1 MRMFLAALFFGILAA
16 VPAVLA
22 VGQGQTWIRIK
33 RIDTSDFPLVRLAV
47 SVTNGNADAREFSAS
62 NFELFENG
70 VAQRLETV
78 ICPGD
83 SALRFSVAVLL
94 DRSSSMARNEF
105 GESDPD
111 SLKLRA
117 AKSGA
122 EALLSLLGPRDEA
135 GLYSFASDYG
145 SADAFTEHR
154 PFTTDKED
162 LIGSV
167 QSIRAEGGTW
177 LWQALLRAIDS
188 LQPRKGRPILVC
200 LTDGRSQG
208 ENPAFHSAE
217 AVIKAAMQAHVPVYF
232 IGLGND
238 VDESVLA
245 GISSATGGKYF
256 RSPTPDDLLNAF
268 RRLGEEVLVDAC
280 ALRYTS
286 SNPCYDGSLR
296 LLELAHRSPGSF
308 AETDTFYTV
317 SYHDQTTLLYFEFGL
332 EAPSKG
338 LLRVPVFV
346 GRALSTAMPLSCDIG
361 VKYDPGL
368 LRFVAIRTDNSVS
381 AGAALFV
388 EESSGRCRVRMES
401 HVPGTGVG
409 PLFSF
414 EFETSGVPEDK
425 TTVLSFESAT
435 LEQHCLIGAPGS
447 DMDLLLR
454 ACRET
459 RKLEGE
465 ALRHDDALLRVPIR
479 LLPAIEAG
487 TALQFHLG
495 IGFDTTLLDYAG
507 CETAGTLAAF
517 CAPVLT
523 RVKNSLT
530 ISMTGI
536 SCGARDALVL
546 KFRPRSGRAGGI
558 TKLRISDPML
568 ETSCV
573 NDLGVLDIP
582 VPLNGYCEP
591 LLSRAAGFRL
601 RNHPNPFSD
610 ATAFTFTLL
619 SAARVK
625 LRVLDGN
632 GREVYRVL
640 DGNLPAGEHEVN
652 AGDMKL
658 TAGVYLAVLSCLD
671 RSETAAFLV
680 LR

>member
-1 MRMFLAALFFGILAA
+1 
-16 VPAVLA
+16 V
-22 VGQGQTWIRIK
+22 IK
-33 RIDTSDFPLVRLAV
+33 
-47 SVTNGNADAREFSAS
+47 
-62 NFELFENG
+62 
-70 VAQRLETV
+70 
-78 ICPGD
+78 
-83 SALRFSVAVLL
+83 SALR
-94 DRSSSMARNEF
+94 
-105 GESDPD
+105 
-111 SLKLRA
+111 
-117 AKSGA
+117 
-122 EALLSLLGPRDEA
+122 
-135 GLYSFASDYG
+135 
-145 SADAFTEHR
+145 
-154 PFTTDKED
+154 
-162 LIGSV
+162 
-167 QSIRAEGGTW
+167 
-177 LWQALLRAIDS
+177 
-188 LQPRKGRPILVC
+188 
-200 LTDGRSQG
+200 
-208 ENPAFHSAE
+208 
-217 AVIKAAMQAHVPVYF
+217 AHVPVHF
-232 IGLGND
+232 IGLGSD

-245 GISSATGGKYF
+245 NISSATGGKYF

-286 SNPCYDGSLR
+286 TNPCHDGSLR

-317 SYHDQTTLLYFEFGL
+317 SYYDQTTLLSFEYGL
-332 EAPSKG
+332 GAPSKE

-346 GRALSTAMPLSCDIG
+346 GRALSTALPLSCDIG

-368 LRFVAIRTDNSVS
+368 LRFVAVRTDNSVC

-388 EESSGRCRVRMES
+388 EGSSGRCRVRIDS
-401 HVPGTGVG
+401 HVPRTGVG
-409 PLFSF
+409 PLFVF

-425 TTVLSFESAT
+425 STALSFESAT
-435 LEQHCLIGAPGS
+435 LEQHCLSGAPGS

-487 TALQFHLG
+487 TALKFHLR
-495 IGFDTTLLDYAG
+495 IDFDTALLEYAG

-523 RVKNSLT
+523 RVKNSLAV
-530 ISMTGI
+530 SMTGI
-536 SCGARDALVL
+536 SCGARDALIL

-568 ETSCV
+568 ETGCA
-573 NDLGVLDIP
+573 NDLDVLDIP
-582 VPLNGYCEP
+582 VPLSGYCEP
-591 LLSRAAGFRL
+591 LLSRNSGFRL
-601 RNHPNPFSD
+601 GNHPNPFSD
-610 ATAFTFTLL
+610 ATAFTFTLP

-632 GREVYRVL
+632 GREVIGLL
-640 DGNLPAGEHEVN
+640 DEHLPAGEHEVN

-658 TAGVYLAVLSCLD
+658 TAGAYLAVLTCSD
-671 RSETAAFLV
+671 RSETTVFVV